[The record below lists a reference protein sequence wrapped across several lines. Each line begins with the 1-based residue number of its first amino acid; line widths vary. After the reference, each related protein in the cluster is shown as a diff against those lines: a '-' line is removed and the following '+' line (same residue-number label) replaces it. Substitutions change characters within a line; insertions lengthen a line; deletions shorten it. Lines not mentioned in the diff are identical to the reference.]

1 VVKTFY
7 FLGLFCSHQ
16 QTYASTSARKREKI
30 NMRKQTLKG
39 LAVGLV
45 AVFGLAA
52 CGSSDSSSD
61 TTAAEEATESAGL
74 ACEVTDI
81 GGVDDKGFNQNA
93 YDGLLLAEA
102 ELGVS
107 IDLLESASDA
117 DYQPNLQ
124 SFVDKGC
131 NVIVTVGFLLAD
143 ATKAA
148 AEANPTVQ
156 FAIVDSNT
164 SAANVQG
171 LTFATDQPSFLAGY
185 MAAATTTS
193 GVVGTFG
200 GINIP
205 PVSIFMQGFALGVE
219 YYNAQKGTSV
229 KVLGWDVAKQDGT
242 FSGDFSDQTKGAS
255 IAKSMA
261 DEGADII
268 FPVAGPVGLGSSQF
282 AMDSAGAVKI
292 IGVDV
297 DMSISNPTQA
307 EVYVASVLK
316 KIDAAVLQAVKDA
329 LAGSGGGTDYLGT
342 LENGGVGVAITST
355 VAPDLQAELDAVAAG
370 IIDGSIVTK

>member
-1 VVKTFY
+1 
-7 FLGLFCSHQ
+7 
-16 QTYASTSARKREKI
+16 
-30 NMRKQTLKG
+30 MRKQTLKG

-45 AVFGLAA
+45 AVVGLAA
-52 CGSSDSSSD
+52 CGSSSSSD
-61 TTAAEEATESAGL
+61 TTVAAGAAGL
-74 ACEVTDI
+74 ACEVTDT
-81 GGVDDKGFNQNA
+81 GGVDDKGFNQIA
-93 YDGLLLAEA
+93 HEGLLQAES
-102 ELGVS
+102 ELGVTT
-107 IDLLESASDA
+107 DLLESATDA
-117 DYQPNLQ
+117 DYAPNLQ

-148 AEANPTVQ
+148 AEANPNVQ

-164 SAANVQG
+164 SAPNVQG

-185 MAAATTTS
+185 MAAATTKT
-193 GVVGTFG
+193 GIVGTFG

-205 PVSIFMQGFALGVE
+205 PVAIFMQGFAKGVE

-229 KVLGWDVAKQDGT
+229 KVLGWDIAKQDGT
-242 FSGDFSDQTKGAS
+242 FTGDFQDQTKGTS
-255 IAKSMA
+255 TAKSMA

-268 FPVAGPVGLGSSQF
+268 FPVAGPVGLGASQF

-329 LAGSGGGTDYLGT
+329 LAKTGGGTDYLGT

-355 VAPDLQAELDAVAAG
+355 ITPELQAELDAVTAG

>member
-1 VVKTFY
+1 
-7 FLGLFCSHQ
+7 
-16 QTYASTSARKREKI
+16 
-30 NMRKQTLKG
+30 
-39 LAVGLV
+39 
-45 AVFGLAA
+45 
-52 CGSSDSSSD
+52 
-61 TTAAEEATESAGL
+61 
-74 ACEVTDI
+74 
-81 GGVDDKGFNQNA
+81 
-93 YDGLLLAEA
+93 
-102 ELGVS
+102 
-107 IDLLESASDA
+107 
-117 DYQPNLQ
+117 
-124 SFVDKGC
+124 
-131 NVIVTVGFLLAD
+131 VGFLLAD

-185 MAAATTTS
+185 MAAATTKS

-205 PVSIFMQGFALGVE
+205 PVAIFMQGFALGVE

-329 LAGSGGGTDYLGT
+329 LAASGGGTDYLGT

-355 VAPDLQAELDAVAAG
+355 VTPELQAELDAVAAG